1 VKRHLISYLL
11 IFASYLLIFL
21 LTGCRPWGV
30 DPEAQRLNAQA
41 NLSRAQAEAQA
52 VVERAAGEAD
62 AERERA
68 GAEAYAERTRAQ
80 ASLEASLAATRQME
94 REAAHQRWLETLTVL
109 ALVGAPTT
117 LVLVILLLLVGRD
130 RERQVLRLALRHAGR
145 ENRALWHGL
154 ATLQRWVQRQPE
166 RTLPTVYLLAEEPE
180 AEGR

>member
-1 VKRHLISYLL
+1 VNKRTVILAALAI
-11 IFASYLLIFL
+11 
-21 LTGCRPWGV
+21 LTGLAAGCRTWGV

-41 NLSRAQAEAQA
+41 NLTRAQADARAE
-52 VVERAAGEAD
+52 VERAAGEAD

-68 GAEAYAERTRAQ
+68 EAEAYAERTRAQ

-109 ALVGAPTT
+109 AMVGAPTT
-117 LVLVILLLLVGRD
+117 LVLVILLLLLGRD
-130 RERQVLRLALRHAGR
+130 RQTLLLALRHAGR

-154 ATLQRWVQRQPE
+154 ASLQRWVQRQPE